1 MDTLSN
7 HASDAI
13 GDGSSDDDT
22 VAGHD
27 IVAVAALEESE
38 TTRLTRA
45 LHWAQQGTSPEV
57 AQERWMRRLAGQAQ
71 QRLEQKL
78 TDEQVDDV
86 AMVAAW
92 VHAEAVVEGAR
103 MARKRMMRSGVL
115 RFIGTAVGAAV
126 GAGIAQAVVS
136 VVVG

>member
-1 MDTLSN
+1 MDTLSK
-7 HASDAI
+7 HAPGAL
-13 GDGSSDDDT
+13 GDGTSDDDS
-22 VAGHD
+22 VGHD
-27 IVAVAALEESE
+27 LVAVAALEESE
-38 TTRLTRA
+38 NTRLTRA

-103 MARKRMMRSGVL
+103 VARRRMMRSGVL
-115 RFIGTAVGAAV
+115 RFVGTLVGAAV
-126 GAGIAQAVVS
+126 GAAIAQAVVS
-136 VVVG
+136 VVAG